1 MLYKFKSQATGD
13 LIMLEANGRQMLT
26 LLGKGD
32 AAHLAKGILEPAD
45 MPAATAALVQAVQQ
59 EDVARADA
67 QTQALQDGNETGPVN
82 TVSLRQRAAPLL
94 EMIERCQAENK
105 PIVWGV

>member
-26 LLGKGD
+26 ILGKGD
-32 AAHLAKGILEPAD
+32 ASNLAKGILEPVD
-45 MPAATAALVQAVQQ
+45 MPAATAALLKAVQK
-59 EDVARADA
+59 DDAVRAEAKA
-67 QTQALQDGNETGPVN
+67 QAELDGDEIGPV
-82 TVSLRQRAAPLL
+82 TTISLHQRATPLI
-94 EMIERCQAENK
+94 EMIQRCQAENT

>member
-26 LLGKGD
+26 LIGKGD
-32 AAHLAKGILEPAD
+32 APNLIQGILVPED
-45 MPAATAALVQAVQQ
+45 MPAATAALVKAVQQ
-59 EDVARADA
+59 DDAAHAAARE
-67 QTQALQDGNETGPVN
+67 QAEQDGEETEPVT
-82 TVSLRQRAAPLL
+82 TVSLHQRAAPLL
-94 EMIERCQAENK
+94 EMIQRCQAENT